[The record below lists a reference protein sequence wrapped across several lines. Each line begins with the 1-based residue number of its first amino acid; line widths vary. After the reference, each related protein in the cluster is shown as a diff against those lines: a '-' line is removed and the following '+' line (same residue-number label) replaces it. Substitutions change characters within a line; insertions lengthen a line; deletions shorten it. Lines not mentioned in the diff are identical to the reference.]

1 MLSQYPSI
9 APGLLLSCSLFLIHS
24 YYIKRQWTAA
34 LRAIEGDEPSLT
46 AAAAPT
52 HLDVAL
58 ENNTKDCVIVDFS
71 KLAILRQQQK

>member
-1 MLSQYPSI
+1 LLTLSYPQYCI
-9 APGLLLSCSLFLIHS
+9 N
-24 YYIKRQWTAA
+24 RQWSAA

-52 HLDVAL
+52 HIDVAL